1 MRKRLILFLVCCLVI
16 LLLTGCSSDR
26 KETDNYIIEY
36 DSWNGLYLE
45 QGELYAQRLEDFGL
59 FGEHPLERFKVTENN
74 FIGKVKGGFF
84 LVSGSIN
91 GEIHSSDFLKFA
103 WHSNPQDIIISSL
116 ALEDIVI
123 TIDETKKIPTVQFK
137 FTIYKKISDQT
148 FVIAKGNPN
157 IFIDSKYICYARVR
171 INSNDLQNEIYLP
184 LNYQEME

>member
-1 MRKRLILFLVCCLVI
+1 MRKRFLLFLVCCLVI
-16 LLLTGCSSDR
+16 LLLTGCSSR

-36 DSWNGLYLE
+36 NDWAGMSLDH
-45 QGELYAQRLEDFGL
+45 GELYAQRLEDLGL
-59 FGEHPLERFKVTENN
+59 FGEHSLEMFKITDNN

-123 TIDETKKIPTVQFK
+123 TIDETKKIPTIQFK
-137 FTIYKKISDQT
+137 FTIYEKISGQT
-148 FVIAKGNPN
+148 FAIAKGNPN
-157 IFIDSKYICYARVR
+157 ILINSEHICYAKVR
-171 INSNDLQNEIYLP
+171 INSNDLKDEIYLP
-184 LNYQEME
+184 LNYQE